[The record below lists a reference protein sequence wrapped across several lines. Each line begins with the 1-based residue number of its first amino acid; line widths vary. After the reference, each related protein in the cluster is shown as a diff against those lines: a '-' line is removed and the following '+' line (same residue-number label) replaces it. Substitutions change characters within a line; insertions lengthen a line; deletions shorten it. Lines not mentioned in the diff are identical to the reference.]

1 MLVKKFLELVEMTSR
16 LVNTSFSLPE
26 WYSVKMVSFAPLIS
40 AIILKSLLRPL
51 SIFQLVLSSPNF
63 RCCVY
68 VAFYLYLFV
77 AVVKKVNLNPA
88 LYINFVFPDQANSYT
103 LL

>member
-1 MLVKKFLELVEMTSR
+1 MLVKKFLELVEMTFR

-40 AIILKSLLRPL
+40 AIVLKSLLRPL
-51 SIFQLVLSSPNF
+51 SIFQLVLSSPIF

-68 VAFYLYLFV
+68 VVFYLYLFS
-77 AVVKKVNLNPA
+77 AVVKKVNFNPA
-88 LYINFVFPDQANSYT
+88 LHINSVFPDQANSYT